1 MTVVRTSGDEDA
13 ARLTASIAEVRR
25 LGVVNYFDS
34 QRFGSLKH
42 GQGFI
47 VKDLMRG
54 DFEVAL
60 RNVLARSSELDQ
72 SDDARVKTFWQEH
85 WGEWERRNP
94 HPGAQRYEAVVRW
107 LRKNPGDYR
116 GALPGLSRAGARS
129 RCSRT
134 RAGSERGA

>member
-1 MTVVRTSGDEDA
+1 M
-13 ARLTASIAEVRR
+13 
-25 LGVVNYFDS
+25 VNYFDS

-54 DFEVAL
+54 DFEVSSGTSSRA
-60 RNVLARSSELDQ
+60 RASSTSPTTRGEDVLAGALG
-72 SDDARVKTFWQEH
+72 RVGAQE
-85 WGEWERRNP
+85 P

-116 GALPGLSRAGARS
+116 GALLRTERAGARS

-134 RAGSERGA
+134 RAGSGTRA